1 LNGAARQANIL
12 PVNRKRSAPA
22 NEKGAAAS
30 AHRTKAEVP
39 KNAERDLQIRDIRL
53 EDTDSKEEKN
63 KMDINKLK
71 ETIRAEIERGQYS
84 LMNDELFGYVF
95 GREERKDLT
104 AEFLSAALEK
114 DFGHPIT
121 GISFMPPM
129 ELPVHGD
136 RDLVSRIAARC
147 ELGDEEHIFAEL
159 QLVNYMESRELPLAC
174 CAMMIE
180 AQPEYDLHPC
190 ATVSIVSYSL
200 LRRKT
205 WHSDCHIR
213 SDQTFELMDNR
224 LGLHFLEVPVFAKE
238 ERKPVSEMT
247 WLERWMEF
255 FSNRLSDEEKK
266 ELSEVDPAIGRAYAA
281 AEGFFNESGNV
292 RKYIEREAE
301 LRLALADLR
310 AAGLLG

>member
-1 LNGAARQANIL
+1 M
-12 PVNRKRSAPA
+12 
-22 NEKGAAAS
+22 
-30 AHRTKAEVP
+30 
-39 KNAERDLQIRDIRL
+39 NAERDQQICDFRL

-95 GREERKDLT
+95 GREESRDIT

-159 QLVNYMESRELPLAC
+159 QLVNYMESRALPLAC
-174 CAMMIE
+174 CATMYS
-180 AQPEYDLHPC
+180 AQPEYDLNPC
-190 ATVSIVSYSL
+190 ATVSILSYGL
-200 LRRKT
+200 LEKKS
-205 WHSDCHIR
+205 WYSDYHFHNLETG
-213 SDQTFELMDNR
+213 DLLDNGM
-224 LGLHFLEVPVFAKE
+224 GLHFLEVPKFKRE
-238 ERKPVSEMT
+238 DGKPLSSMT
-247 WLERWMEF
+247 RPERWMAF
-255 FSNRLSDEEKK
+255 FAYCLNDVEKK
-266 ELSEVDPAIGRAYAA
+266 ELSEIDPAIGRAYDA
-281 AEGFFNESGNV
+281 AEDFFKDAKNV
-292 RKYIEREAE
+292 SRYIDRETG
-301 LRLALADLR
+301 LRLFR
-310 AAGLLG
+310 AAMQDVNKNGKDRVE

>member
-1 LNGAARQANIL
+1 M
-12 PVNRKRSAPA
+12 
-22 NEKGAAAS
+22 
-30 AHRTKAEVP
+30 
-39 KNAERDLQIRDIRL
+39 
-53 EDTDSKEEKN
+53 KEGS
-63 KMDINKLK
+63 
-71 ETIRAEIERGQYS
+71 T
-84 LMNDELFGYVF
+84 
-95 GREERKDLT
+95 DLT

-121 GISFMPPM
+121 CISFMPPM
-129 ELPVHGD
+129 ELPVHGE
-136 RDLVSRIAARC
+136 RDLVSRFMARC

-159 QLVNYMESRELPLAC
+159 QLVNFIESKEFPLAC

-310 AAGLLG
+310 AAGLQG